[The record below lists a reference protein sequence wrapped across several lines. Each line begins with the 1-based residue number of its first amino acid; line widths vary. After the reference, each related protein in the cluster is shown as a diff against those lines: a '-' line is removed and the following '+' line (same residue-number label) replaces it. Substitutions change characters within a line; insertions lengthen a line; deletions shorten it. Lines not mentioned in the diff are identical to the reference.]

1 MALETNV
8 REGKRARKR
17 EREREREKRMKRVGF
32 IGRRF
37 EVNDL

>member
-1 MALETNV
+1 MLE
-8 REGKRARKR
+8 REREQER